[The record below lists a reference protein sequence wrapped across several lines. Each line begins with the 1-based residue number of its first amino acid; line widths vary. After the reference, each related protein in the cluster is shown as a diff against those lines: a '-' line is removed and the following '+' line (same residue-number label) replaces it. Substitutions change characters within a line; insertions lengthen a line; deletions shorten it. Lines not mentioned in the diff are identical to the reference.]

1 MNNLSELTK
10 GYLMSFIVI
19 IILIIIMYGSLLV
32 FPRGNVIEKAAE
44 ELAENLIEKKTGLK
58 IDLPE

>member
-10 GYLMSFIVI
+10 GYLMAFIVI

-32 FPRGNVIEKAAE
+32 FPRGNVVEKAAE
-44 ELAENLIEKKTGLK
+44 ELAEKMIEEKTGFK